1 MVFRHFSSLL
11 HNFTKF
17 FYLLL
22 RYSNGVIP
30 YILLNVLLKY
40 LASWYPTISA
50 TSDTL
55 YSTWLSHPVPISSR
69 TGLSLP
75 GQLFPVHGSL
85 PALVQLFLNALQ
97 HRNQFP
103 WIGGF

>member
-1 MVFRHFSSLL
+1 MQFFRHVFQCYPSAVMYLHVLDCLL
-11 HNFTKF
+11 HQK
-17 FYLLL
+17 
-22 RYSNGVIP
+22 V
-30 YILLNVLLKY
+30 
-40 LASWYPTISA
+40 
-50 TSDTL
+50 
-55 YSTWLSHPVPISSR
+55 SHPVPISSR